1 VCVCRYIH
9 TGKRLVLAGLG
20 SVGVGSGSDL
30 VQLEMISEAVS
41 GVDLSLSTCGEF
53 FVSQFVCVGGCCSAF
68 TGAIESCS
76 FTVRLSPLANTE
88 GVVFSVSGC
97 FPQVLRGF
105 LRYR

>member
-53 FVSQFVCVGGCCSAF
+53 FVSQCVFDPAVDS
-68 TGAIESCS
+68 
-76 FTVRLSPLANTE
+76 LS
-88 GVVFSVSGC
+88 V
-97 FPQVLRGF
+97 
-105 LRYR
+105 YRIL